1 MPPGKKIPRNLHENH
16 RSRMWERF
24 RQTGAV
30 GFSSHQL
37 LEMLLFFSIPRRD
50 TNPLAHQLMYRF
62 GSLSEALHARSETLQ
77 EVPGVGPST
86 ASLIAL
92 LPELEGY
99 YWQKPHYT
107 QPRLKEHKQV
117 LAYLSKLME
126 TATANERYLVLL
138 DGHYYVQN
146 CLLLSETGFSWDDR
160 FFPNIV
166 NAIRLGETTF
176 AILSGYNRDGSP
188 VPNMNDQMS
197 IKRITR
203 LLTAMDVRL
212 LDYVGFNQTQHFSMH
227 RAKML

>member
-62 GSLSEALHARSETLQ
+62 GTLSEVLHARSETLQ

-92 LPELEGY
+92 LPELEVY
-99 YWQKPHYT
+99 YWQKPRYA
-107 QPRLKEHKQV
+107 QPQLKEHKQV
-117 LAYLSKLME
+117 LAYLPKLLE
-126 TATANERYLVLL
+126 TAAANERYLVLL
-138 DGHYYVQN
+138 DGHYYVQS
-146 CLLLSETGFSWDDR
+146 CLLLSEVGSAWDDSY
-160 FFPNIV
+160 FSNIV
-166 NAIRLGETTF
+166 NAVRYGETAF
-176 AILSGYNRDGSP
+176 AILYGYSRDGSV
-188 VPNMNDQMS
+188 VPDVDDQLF
-197 IKRITR
+197 IGQITR
-203 LLTAMDVRL
+203 LLNAVGVRL
-212 LDYVGFNQTQHFSMH
+212 LDYVGFNQTQHFSMR
-227 RAKML
+227 RAKMM